1 MVSVK
6 ITLVHTP
13 KIDDNQIKFYEE
25 LMKQKNKFQKVQIF
39 FLTTLCNRSRC
50 GGPGLLGVSTILYAE
65 IKFTMISPSMPG

>member
-25 LMKQKNKFQKVQIF
+25 LMKQKNKFQKVQIL
-39 FLTTLCNRSRC
+39 FLTTLYN
-50 GGPGLLGVSTILYAE
+50 
-65 IKFTMISPSMPG
+65 